1 MYSLTR
7 CVLIALGLSF
17 FFVTGCSNTTNV
29 TGLWKKSDYTAQP
42 FTSILVVALTGD
54 TGSKFLWENKMATRL
69 RNDGIKTVLTTPIA
83 FPNDQEI
90 DEKEIIEYVN
100 KNNIEAV
107 LVTRLVDTKTE
118 TVYYPPTGGY
128 YGGQYGYYSRFNSYY
143 SHAYTRT
150 RGFANTKIIA
160 LLETNLYQSNNQEL
174 VWSMSSDTVEDDF
187 VRSVRKMVDSA
198 SKKVLSNLKKEKL
211 I

>member
-17 FFVTGCSNTTNV
+17 IFVTGCSNTTNV

-54 TGSKFLWENKMATRL
+54 TGSKFLWENTMATRL
-69 RNDGIKTVLTTPIA
+69 REDGIKTVLTTPIA

-107 LVTRLVDTKTE
+107 LVTRLVDTKKE

-150 RGFANTKIIA
+150 RGFSDTKIIA
-160 LLETNLYQSNNQEL
+160 LLETNLYQSNSQEL
-174 VWSMSSDTVEDDF
+174 IWSMSSDTVEDDF
-187 VRSVRKMVDSA
+187 VRSARKMVDSA